1 MLFSAISVII
11 NNSRMIIAVTIST
24 LIVCTIYTYGFL
36 PSLYKCHVMF
46 EPGKTGL
53 NYQEKLSFIPSNDIV
68 KKINDGDYN
77 YKIYQKLGGVVKGID
92 FLSSQQKKS
101 NIIRVSFYHQNLDA
115 GKPIM
120 KALLDAVSDDIRGV
134 MDVWR
139 AMSTIRIKSLEKSIF
154 ELENQQKGLEINIG
168 ELERQYKKLGERR
181 RGNDTHDGTMVM
193 ESNPV
198 DPGTANKILYNMAIQ
213 QTLTS
218 RAELLMITNNLMDK
232 IKIVESLRKQL
243 ELAKEI
249 DVIGQIN
256 ENDFSDKPNRLAII
270 TAFTLLAFVCS
281 FLFAIIK
288 EAQANIS
295 SDSRLM
301 D

>member
-1 MLFSAISVII
+1 
-11 NNSRMIIAVTIST
+11 
-24 LIVCTIYTYGFL
+24 
-36 PSLYKCHVMF
+36 MF
-46 EPGKTGL
+46 DPGKTGL

-101 NIIRVSFYHQNLDA
+101 NIIRVSFYHQNQDA

-120 KALLDAVSDDIRGV
+120 KALLDAVSDDISGV

-139 AMSTIRIKSLEKSIF
+139 AMTTTTIKSLEKSIL

-168 ELERQYKKLGERR
+168 ELERQYKKFGESRR
-181 RGNDTHDGTMVM
+181 ENKTPDGTMVM
-193 ESNPV
+193 ESNSV
-198 DPGTANKILYNMAIQ
+198 APGTANKLLYNMAIQ

-218 RAELLMITNNLMDK
+218 RAELLMITNSLMDK
-232 IKIVESLRKQL
+232 IELVDSLRKQL